1 MLCSTSHSILYSSN
15 GKVPSFPTLSSPSF
29 TTPKSTC
36 PTSVNRHG
44 AHRSTDVGHVGLGG
58 LFFLDFFFPRIQ
70 TVFSRFFT
78 QLNDAPSCPHSKK
91 RKYIWFF
98 PRLIVTLQYQNS
110 NFGYIFTTDCTDYTD
125 FSSQE
130 ATMAGCRTIRM
141 AGAAE
146 AQKSV

>member
-1 MLCSTSHSILYSSN
+1 MTI
-15 GKVPSFPTLSSPSF
+15 
-29 TTPKSTC
+29 
-36 PTSVNRHG
+36 R
-44 AHRSTDVGHVGLGG
+44 DVGNFH
-58 LFFLDFFFPRIQ
+58 FFILSFFSF
-70 TVFSRFFT
+70 
-78 QLNDAPSCPHSKK
+78 LYH
-91 RKYIWFF
+91 
-98 PRLIVTLQYQNS
+98 S

>member
-1 MLCSTSHSILYSSN
+1 MKGDIFY
-15 GKVPSFPTLSSPSF
+15 
-29 TTPKSTC
+29 
-36 PTSVNRHG
+36 
-44 AHRSTDVGHVGLGG
+44 
-58 LFFLDFFFPRIQ
+58 
-70 TVFSRFFT
+70 
-78 QLNDAPSCPHSKK
+78 
-91 RKYIWFF
+91 
-98 PRLIVTLQYQNS
+98 S